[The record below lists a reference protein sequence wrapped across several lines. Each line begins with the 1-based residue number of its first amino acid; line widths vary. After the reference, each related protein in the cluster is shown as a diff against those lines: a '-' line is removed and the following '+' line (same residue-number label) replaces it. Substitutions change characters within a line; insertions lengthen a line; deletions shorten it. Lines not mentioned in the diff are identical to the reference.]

1 MARKKNERMRL
12 DEKSWPLVKRLVR
25 VYVRPHIWRIGA
37 ALACMAVV
45 AGATA
50 AMAQMMKPLIDEV
63 FSNRSADMIY
73 YIAAII
79 FVIFVAKGLASFGE
93 GVLMNHV
100 GNRVVANLQSDLYK
114 SLIHSDLAFFNTTAP
129 GTLVS
134 RFLNDVGLLRNA
146 VSTTLTGFGRDL
158 LTAIA
163 LIALMF
169 YQDWL
174 LALIAFFAFPTAV
187 LPIVRIGKRMR
198 KVSNN
203 TQVEMGRLTTVL
215 DETFQGIRHVKAYGM
230 EVREIERADATINQ
244 VFRLTQKAAV
254 IRNLLSPIM
263 ETLGGAAIVAVL
275 LYGTAQV
282 LDRGQTPGAFF
293 SFVTALLLA
302 YEPVKRLAKLNANL
316 QEGLAAADRIFWI
329 LDQRPRIVDRP
340 GAKPLLVAGGEIK
353 LEGVVFSYEGA
364 SPALNDVSLR
374 VPAGKSVALVGPS
387 GAGKSTILNL
397 LPRFYDVN
405 EGRVLVD
412 NQDVRDVTLSSLRG
426 TVALVSQ
433 EIILFDETVR
443 ANIAYGRPGASEAE
457 IEEAARNAN
466 AHDFITELPQ
476 GYDTQVGPRGAKLSG
491 GQRQRVAIA
500 RAMLKNAPILLLDE
514 ATSALDTESERHV
527 QRALKTL
534 MRGRTTLVIAHRLS
548 TVIDADLIY
557 VLRDGKVAEQ
567 GTHAE
572 LLRRGGLYAHLYAQQ
587 FAEQEREART
597 AALRRQA

>member
-1 MARKKNERMRL
+1 
-12 DEKSWPLVKRLVR
+12 
-25 VYVRPHIWRIGA
+25 
-37 ALACMAVV
+37 
-45 AGATA
+45 
-50 AMAQMMKPLIDEV
+50 MKPLIDEV
-63 FSNRSADMIY
+63 FTNRNPEVMY
-73 YIAAII
+73 VIAAAI
-79 FVIFVAKGLASFGE
+79 FAIFFAKGLASFGE

-100 GNRVVANLQSDLYK
+100 GNRVVADLQSDLYHR
-114 SLIHSDLAFFNTTAP
+114 LIHSDLAFFNTTSP
-129 GTLVS
+129 GSLVS

-158 LTAIA
+158 LTAAA
-163 LIALMF
+163 LIGLMF

-203 TQVEMGRLTTVL
+203 TQVEMGKLTTVL

-230 EVREIERADATINQ
+230 EPHEIRRADATIDE

-263 ETLGGAAIVAVL
+263 ETLGGVAIVAVL
-275 LYGTAQV
+275 LYGTSQV

-340 GAKPLLVAGGEIK
+340 GAKPLLIAGGEVK
-353 LEGVVFSYEGA
+353 LEGVRFSYEGNA
-364 SPALNDVSLR
+364 PALNDVSLR
-374 VPAGKSVALVGPS
+374 VPAGKTVALVGPS

-397 LPRFYDVN
+397 LPRFYDVGD
-405 EGRVLVD
+405 GRVLVD
-412 NQDVRDVTLSSLRG
+412 NQDVRDVTLSSLRAA
-426 TVALVSQ
+426 TALVSQ
-433 EIILFDETVR
+433 EVILFDETVR
-443 ANIAYGRPGASEAE
+443 ANIAYGKPSASDAE
-457 IEEAARNAN
+457 IETAARNAN
-466 AHDFITELPQ
+466 AHDFIAELPE
-476 GYDTQVGPRGAKLSG
+476 GYDTEVGPRGAKLSG
-491 GQRQRVAIA
+491 GQRQRIAIA

-514 ATSALDTESERHV
+514 ATSALDSESERHV

-557 VLRDGKVAEQ
+557 VLRDGQVAEQ

-572 LLRRGGLYAHLYAQQ
+572 LLRRGGLYAHLYTQQ
-587 FAEQEREART
+587 FAEQERDAHT

>member
-1 MARKKNERMRL
+1 MARKKNDRMRL
-12 DEKSWPLVKRLVR
+12 DEKSWPLMKRLVS

-37 ALACMAVV
+37 ALLCMAVV
-45 AGATA
+45 AAATA

-63 FSNRSADMIY
+63 FTNRDAQTIY
-73 YIAAII
+73 FIAAIV
-79 FVIFVAKGLASFGE
+79 FAIFVAKGLAGFGE
-93 GVLMNHV
+93 GVLMNYV
-100 GNRVVANLQSDLYK
+100 GNRVVADLQSDLYHR
-114 SLIHSDLAFFNTTAP
+114 LIQSDLAFFNTTSP

-158 LTAIA
+158 LTAVA
-163 LIALMF
+163 LIGLMF

-174 LALIAFFAFPTAV
+174 LALISFFAFPTAV

-198 KVSNN
+198 KVSSN
-203 TQVEMGRLTTVL
+203 TQVQMGKLTTVL

-230 EVREIERADATINQ
+230 EPHETQRADATIDE

-263 ETLGGAAIVAVL
+263 ETLGGIAIVAVL
-275 LYGTAQV
+275 LYGTSQV

-316 QEGLAAADRIFWI
+316 QEGLAAADRIFWV
-329 LDQRPRIVDRP
+329 LDQRPHIVDKP
-340 GAKPLLVAGGEIK
+340 GAKPLLIAGGEVK
-353 LEGVVFSYEGA
+353 LEGVHFSYEGSGA
-364 SPALNDVSLR
+364 ALTDVSLR
-374 VPAGKSVALVGPS
+374 VPAGKTVALVGPS

-397 LPRFYDVN
+397 LPRFYDVGD
-405 EGRVLVD
+405 GRVTVD
-412 NQDVRDVTLSSLRG
+412 NQDVRDVTLASLRAAM
-426 TVALVSQ
+426 ALVSQ
-433 EIILFDETVR
+433 EVILFDETVR
-443 ANIAYGRPGASEAE
+443 ANIAYGKPSASQAE

-466 AHDFITELPQ
+466 AHDFIAELPE
-476 GYDTQVGPRGAKLSG
+476 GYDTPVGPRGAKLSG
-491 GQRQRVAIA
+491 GQRQRIAIA

-514 ATSALDTESERHV
+514 ATSALDSESERHV

-557 VLRDGKVAEQ
+557 VLRDGQVAEQ

>member
-1 MARKKNERMRL
+1 MARKKNDRMRL
-12 DEKSWPLVKRLVR
+12 DEKSWPLMKRLVS

-37 ALACMAVV
+37 ALLCMAVV
-45 AGATA
+45 AAATA

-63 FSNRSADMIY
+63 FTNRDAQTIY
-73 YIAAII
+73 FIAAIV
-79 FVIFVAKGLASFGE
+79 FAIFVAKGLAGFGE
-93 GVLMNHV
+93 GVLMNYV
-100 GNRVVANLQSDLYK
+100 GNRVVADLQSDLYHR
-114 SLIHSDLAFFNTTAP
+114 LIQSDLAFFNTTSP

-158 LTAIA
+158 LTAVA
-163 LIALMF
+163 LIGLMF

-174 LALIAFFAFPTAV
+174 LALISFFAFPTAV

-198 KVSNN
+198 KVSSN
-203 TQVEMGRLTTVL
+203 TQVQMGKLTTVL

-230 EVREIERADATINQ
+230 EPHETQRADATIDE

-263 ETLGGAAIVAVL
+263 ETLGGIAIVAVL
-275 LYGTAQV
+275 LYGTSQV

-316 QEGLAAADRIFWI
+316 QEGLAAADRIFWV
-329 LDQRPRIVDRP
+329 LDQRPHIVDKP
-340 GAKPLLVAGGEIK
+340 GAKPLLIAGGEVK
-353 LEGVVFSYEGA
+353 LEGVHFSYEGSGA
-364 SPALNDVSLR
+364 ALTDVSLR
-374 VPAGKSVALVGPS
+374 VPAGKTVALVGPS

-397 LPRFYDVN
+397 LPRFYDVGD
-405 EGRVLVD
+405 GRVTVD
-412 NQDVRDVTLSSLRG
+412 NQDVRDVTLASLRAAM
-426 TVALVSQ
+426 ALVSQ
-433 EIILFDETVR
+433 EVILFDETVR
-443 ANIAYGRPGASEAE
+443 ANIAYGKPSASQAE
-457 IEEAARNAN
+457 IEAAARNAN
-466 AHDFITELPQ
+466 AHDFIAELPE
-476 GYDTQVGPRGAKLSG
+476 GYDTPVGPRGAKLSG
-491 GQRQRVAIA
+491 GQRQRIAIA

-514 ATSALDTESERHV
+514 ATSALDSESERHV

-557 VLRDGKVAEQ
+557 VLRDGQVAEQ